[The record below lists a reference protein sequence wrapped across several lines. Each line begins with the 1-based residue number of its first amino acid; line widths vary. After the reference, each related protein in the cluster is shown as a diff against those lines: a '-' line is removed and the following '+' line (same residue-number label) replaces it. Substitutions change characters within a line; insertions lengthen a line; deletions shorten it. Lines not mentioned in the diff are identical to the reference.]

1 MLNYIEQEHIEV
13 CQLEISNENIIH
25 YQPHHAVKKAKL
37 NKTKFRI
44 VFDASSYD
52 PRMPS
57 LNDTLQVGP
66 NPLPETFG
74 CLLRFRIQEFA
85 ITGDVQQAFL
95 RLSLHKKDKDALRF
109 VWYNLLQNKTFP
121 NEITTYR
128 FTHLPFG
135 LACSPFLLC
144 AVTRELAS
152 KHMKIFPTAAP
163 MMDKNLYM
171 DDFVAS
177 VETEPQI
184 ITLHRELTDLMLLI
198 KILMHKWATNSLMLQ
213 NLLRI

>member
-1 MLNYIEQEHIEV
+1 MEILSEEV
-13 CQLEISNENIIH
+13 EGALTVLKIKGDT
-25 YQPHHAVKKAKL
+25 VM
-37 NKTKFRI
+37 
-44 VFDASSYD
+44 ASV
-52 PRMPS
+52 PP
-57 LNDTLQVGP
+57 T
-66 NPLPETFG
+66 
-74 CLLRFRIQEFA
+74 IA
-85 ITGDVQQAFL
+85 
-95 RLSLHKKDKDALRF
+95 LH
-109 VWYNLLQNKTFP
+109 NKTFP

-144 AVTRELAS
+144 TVTRELAS
-152 KHMKIFPTAAP
+152 KHMKVFPTAAL
-163 MMDKNLYM
+163 MMDKYLYM

-213 NLLRI
+213 NLLRTQGKEFETIVKILEME